1 MSKVFSGFSTNNYI
15 QIGNYFPQFN
25 TLKIIIK
32 ANSTNFSSHNVL
44 FWSNK
49 GWFGVRSN
57 SYPSIYVNSSWV
69 QGSSSIQ
76 TNKDYWFCLD
86 YSDGIN
92 FNYYTLLDNN
102 YTLSTLP
109 SLENWTYQC
118 KTTTN
123 FLTSYRAKLGYND
136 NSTSEYWRGTI
147 YDCKV
152 FLDSNTW
159 FDLQTAGTSGYIA
172 VNCVVSQDEGW
183 ANFRSTNSQY
193 FRTTNNFAPGS
204 GSWEIDFSF
213 CTGSNISAETSLIAG
228 NSTTFFDVAVYQ
240 DKLLYWLSGNGSSWN
255 LANNAK
261 GTQVIM
267 PETKY
272 YIKFIYDSTNQLF
285 ETYISTDNLNYVL
298 DYSKSGVMY
307 TGFNNYLKFGLDR
320 SGNYPFNGT
329 ISLKSIKIYLDSV
342 LWFDGS
348 TAVDTTD
355 YIIVGNLMCVD
366 KPHIACNFSRSQYLR
381 LNPIPINNNDSQ
393 HTGIIRTYFIHANAS
408 QDILSNTSRDKCIV
422 IKSDDGLDFY
432 NGSHHYSK
440 SVFTTNNWYWV
451 GYTWN
456 GKTYKLYSMKDNGI
470 YTSYTQLPPFTSD
483 KWTLETSFDDKNNI
497 FAEGFVMGMCTS
509 VDDSN
514 RYFRGMFDLNNCIL
528 GNNVIYYKANKVGY
542 ISQSNYLTIDTV
554 TTKNITLST
563 GITLAIEPTPADA
576 TVELWAEDYQQT
588 DGSNT
593 LTAIEGTLVNYKVSK
608 KRYLPQNGTY
618 TLTSSNTTLS
628 VALEEY
634 PYTEPFVQPILS
646 ANGSMGGD
654 AFACN
659 QSAAYSSTTVAWRCF
674 KEWDGVSD
682 GESERWQ
689 INSVSTSNYYYI
701 EWYNPTEL
709 LIDKLTI
716 YNAQSNFTVSDYIL
730 QGSND
735 YSSWTDIISGR
746 NDNTAERSGW
756 EINLESNLDAYKY
769 FRLQCKPNSG
779 TSLQICKIYISGYTA

>member
-1 MSKVFSGFSTNNYI
+1 MSKVFSGFSTTNYI

-25 TLKIIIK
+25 TLKIIMK

-57 SYPSIYVNSSWV
+57 SYPSMYINSNWV

-76 TNKDYWFCLD
+76 VNKDYWFCLD

-123 FLTSYRAKLGYND
+123 FLTGYSTRLGYND
-136 NSTSEYWRGTI
+136 SSTSEYWKGVI

-159 FDLQTAGTSGYIA
+159 FDLQTAGTSGYIN
-172 VNCVVSQDEGW
+172 VNCVVSQDAGW
-183 ANFRSTNSQY
+183 ANFAGTNSRY
-193 FRTTNNFAPGS
+193 FRTTNNFTPGS

-228 NSTTFFDVAVYQ
+228 NSTTFFDVEVYQ
-240 DKLLYWLSGNGSSWN
+240 DKLSYWLSGNGSSWN
-255 LANNAK
+255 LASNAK

-320 SGNYPFNGT
+320 SGNFPFNGT
-329 ISLKSIKIYLDSV
+329 ISLKSLKIYLDSV

-355 YIIVGNLMCVD
+355 YIIVGNLMYID

-393 HTGIIRTYFIHANAS
+393 HTGIIRTYFIHADAY

-422 IKSDDGLDFY
+422 IKSDDRLDFY
-432 NGSHHYSK
+432 NGSNHYSK
-440 SVFTTNNWYWV
+440 SVLTTNNWYWV
-451 GYTWN
+451 GYTWDSE
-456 GKTYKLYSMKDNGI
+456 TYKLYLMKDNGT

-497 FAEGFVMGMCTS
+497 FSEGFVMGMCTS
-509 VDDSN
+509 VNDSS

-542 ISQSNYLTIDTV
+542 ISQSDYLTIDTA

-576 TVELWAEDYQQT
+576 TVELWADGYQQT

-608 KRYLPQNGTY
+608 RHYLPQNGTY

-634 PYTEPFVQPILS
+634 PYTEPFVQPVLS

-659 QSAAYSSTTVAWRCF
+659 QSAAYNSTTLAWRCF
-674 KEWDGVSD
+674 KEWDGVSTT
-682 GESERWQ
+682 ESDRWQ
-689 INSVSTSNYYYI
+689 INGVSTSNYYYI

-709 LIDKLTI
+709 LINKLTI

-746 NDNTAERSGW
+746 NNNTADRSGW
-756 EINLESNLDAYKY
+756 EINLESNLDVYKY
-769 FRLQCKPNSG
+769 FRLQCKPNNG